1 MTETGKRSNQA
12 WTMAKA
18 DLCRAV
24 LSLGF
29 PAAFGDL
36 LARELGSPR
45 SMSRMTAYLRN
56 VQPHSVEMIV
66 DEMLAIASEAETWRE
81 RKQSQEAQAGYNRW
95 LQYRRQQGDEDE

>member
-45 SMSRMTAYLRN
+45 SMSRMTAYLRS

-95 LQYRRQQGDEDE
+95 LQYRRQQEDEDE